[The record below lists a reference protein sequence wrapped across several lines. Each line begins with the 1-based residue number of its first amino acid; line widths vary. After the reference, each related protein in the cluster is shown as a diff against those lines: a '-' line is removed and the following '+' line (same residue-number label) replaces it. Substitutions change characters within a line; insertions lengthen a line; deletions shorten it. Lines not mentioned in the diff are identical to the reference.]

1 LAVSAHAYPTAVVVA
16 DAARAGAGLLL
27 SAGALAVSHGPPWLM
42 AVLAMIAGVFILNG
56 LATARRALSAVDVED
71 DSIAV
76 RGPWPARLRWDELH
90 RLRLAHYSTR
100 RDGSSGW
107 MQLTLAGRGRRLVV
121 DSRIGGFDLL
131 ARRAVAAA
139 GRGRVSLDEATIANL
154 RALGIDADGPAP
166 GRAWPQ

>member
-1 LAVSAHAYPTAVVVA
+1 MSAHAYPTAVVVA

-27 SAGALAVSHGPPWLM
+27 SAGALAVSHGPAWLTG
-42 AVLAMIAGVFILNG
+42 VLSVIAGVFVLNA

-71 DSIAV
+71 EAIAV
-76 RGPWPARLRWDELH
+76 RGPWPARLRWDEVH

-100 RDGSSGW
+100 RDGGGGW

-139 GRGRVSLDEATIANL
+139 RRGRVRLDEATIANF
-154 RALGIDADGPAP
+154 RALGIEADAPGP
-166 GRAWPQ
+166 GRARPQ